1 MRLCWRAAEAER
13 RTALKANERGD
24 DVAEQTQGFGDGV
37 TVEVVG
43 NFATRESFTAAVE
56 ALGAAGF
63 GHDDLSVL
71 DTHESI
77 SAAGKPG
84 EAWQESLAG
93 LVGEIHY
100 VGPLTAAGL
109 IALASGPVGVAV
121 SGALAAGLTGAALVD
136 LLEEV
141 RATPHTEAFARA
153 LEAGAI
159 LLWVNAADEQKAREA
174 ERILTHHGASD
185 VHRHL
190 R

>member
-1 MRLCWRAAEAER
+1 VAA
-13 RTALKANERGD
+13 TGKD
-24 DVAEQTQGFGDGV
+24 FTSGV

-43 NFATRESFTAAVE
+43 NFATRESFTAAVA
-56 ALGAAGF
+56 ALGKAGF

-77 SAAGKPG
+77 SAAGEPG
-84 EAWQESLAG
+84 EAWQEALAG
-93 LVGEIHY
+93 LVGEINY

-121 SGALAAGLTGAALVD
+121 SGAVAAGLTGAALVD
-136 LLEEV
+136 LLDDI

-159 LLWVNAADEQKAREA
+159 LLWVAAADEAKAQAAEA
-174 ERILTHHGASD
+174 ILKRNDASD
-185 VHRHL
+185 VHRHV

>member
-1 MRLCWRAAEAER
+1 MPGDNGMKEMR
-13 RTALKANERGD
+13 G
-24 DVAEQTQGFGDGV
+24 VAEVFGEDV
-37 TVEVVG
+37 TVEVAG

-56 ALGAAGF
+56 ALSAAGF
-63 GHDDLSVL
+63 EHDDISVL
-71 DTHESI
+71 DTHESL
-77 SAAGKPG
+77 SAAGKPS

-121 SGALAAGLTGAALVD
+121 AGAMAAGLTGAALVE
-136 LLEEV
+136 LLDEV

-159 LLWVNAADEQKAREA
+159 LLWVRVGDEAAARRA
-174 ERILTHHGASD
+174 EETMARHGASD
-185 VHRHL
+185 VHRHV